1 MRALEVLMELYP
13 NKTAKEI
20 LEIQEQDKT
29 KDQKDFEERNKKKLE
44 FINDINTNGGYYRG
58 KFGLDQYYYYRVFN
72 LIMNNNGSVYM
83 SVESIVLFY
92 NNDGRKDTIVKPNE
106 IRLEKR
112 LKEYCDL
119 DQYSLEHEERITETE
134 WNYINNYLNNIH
146 NLFW

>member
-106 IRLEKR
+106 ICLEKR

-119 DQYSLEHEERITETE
+119 DQYSLEYEERITEIE

-146 NLFW
+146 SLFW